1 MWIALVSLSAVLALA
16 AGSVV
21 AFQHFRN
28 SDETVA
34 LPPGM
39 TKGTFPTA
47 PEVAW
52 TADPHDYMSGPTASF
67 INPEFDGRRYLG
79 TGFLDIGDK
88 IIAAVAKTQT
98 DSNESRLIALNSR
111 TGPLE
116 WSAPST
122 FGGGCANDVVEGA
135 LPCIES
141 DFGRNPKMKS
151 FNVHDG
157 SVRSESALSPNTLAI
172 SVGEGSVFTAAYG
185 PSEGEYTLTKGTLDN
200 PASDWSR
207 AYSIK
212 TCGVGSGDHYA
223 LKVSDGLVSLSGVG
237 GVIAHTSDGSVV
249 AEDTAW
255 ARPVPGFGAVAGRCD
270 GNTNE
275 LTFTPTYFDSSGAV
289 VFTSAGSVSPM
300 DFVAS
305 ARSDIPLIMSDGT
318 ARIHDG
324 SVKWSIPQGDSKY
337 FGSAAVLGDAV
348 FRHGRSSTTAL
359 DLESGSTLW
368 ETSENLLT
376 SSTEM
381 ITDGQNLIGL
391 TGDGEIAAISA
402 SDGSTSWSVSTSDGP
417 DSDRRVFGT
426 AGNGFVYASNKSIS
440 MFEPTGP
447 SSQVP
452 DSVAA
457 PSGANTDSGGDQ
469 YVTKFGSAPTFTPT
483 DIITDTGGL
492 IVTMRITATCPGGD
506 ILASDTT
513 SISISDG
520 AANVAA
526 AVFDFSDSP
535 LVLPHNTSGSSNSSA
550 SADESIQR
558 TFRFPIGTFWRTP
571 DTLSG
576 KSGDSWNKFLVE
588 CVESGNASATTG
600 VVGQQLPNAKM
611 EATGPAAPQTGDAE
625 SAAFDAL
632 RALANA
638 DAPSVSSEL
647 ADRWVP
653 QLSSKRP
660 GMVADGKTWNNS
672 ATLEEH
678 LALRL
683 KYPQVRLLWSGD
695 WSVFSAPDFWITI
708 AGVTFPDPDGALGW
722 CVGNGLDRD
731 HCYAKLVSKTHPI
744 EGSTKTR

>member
-1 MWIALVSLSAVLALA
+1 MWIALVAVVAVLALA

-21 AFQHFRN
+21 AFQYFRN

-39 TKGTFPTA
+39 TQGTFPTA

-67 INPEFDGRRYLG
+67 INPEFGSRQYLA
-79 TGFLDIGDK
+79 TGFLDVGDK
-88 IIAAVAKTQT
+88 VIAAVAKTRT
-98 DSNESRLIALNSR
+98 DSNEVRLIALNSR
-111 TGPLE
+111 TGELE
-116 WSAPST
+116 WSADST
-122 FGGGCANDVVEGA
+122 FGGGCANGVVDGA

-151 FNVHDG
+151 LNVHDG
-157 SVRSESALSPNTLAI
+157 SIRSESALLPNTLAI
-172 SVGEGSVFTAAYG
+172 SVGEGFVFTAATG
-185 PSEGEYTLTKGTLDN
+185 PGEGEYTLTKGTIDN
-200 PASDWSR
+200 SSSEWSR

-212 TCGVGSGDHYA
+212 TCGVGTGDHYS
-223 LKVSDGLVSLSGVG
+223 LEISDGLVSWSGVG
-237 GVIAHTSDGSVV
+237 GAVAHSSDGSVV

-255 ARPVPGFGAVAGRCD
+255 ASPVPGFGAVAGICS
-270 GNTNE
+270 GNTNK
-275 LTFTPTYFDSSGAV
+275 LTVTPTYFHASGAV
-289 VFTSAGSVSPM
+289 AFTADASVSPT

-305 ARSDIPLIMSDGT
+305 PRSDIPLIMSDGT
-318 ARIHDG
+318 AREHDG
-324 SVKWSIPQGDSKY
+324 TVKWSTPQRDSNY
-337 FGSAAVLGDAV
+337 AGATAVLGDV
-348 FRHGRSSTTAL
+348 VVQRGTSSTTAL
-359 DLESGSTLW
+359 DLESGSLRW
-368 ETSENLLT
+368 ETSEYLLT
-376 SSTEM
+376 TSTSLV
-381 ITDGQNLIGL
+381 TDGANLIGI
-391 TGDGEIAAISA
+391 TADDEIVAVSAA
-402 SDGSTSWSVSTSDGP
+402 DGSTVWSASVIDDQESSRTK
-417 DSDRRVFGT
+417 FGT
-426 AGNGFVYASNKSIS
+426 AGNGFVYASNTSIA

-447 SSQVP
+447 PSHVP
-452 DSVAA
+452 DSVSVS
-457 PSGANTDSGGDQ
+457 SGANTDSGGDQ
-469 YVTKFGSAPTFTPT
+469 YVTKCGSAPTFTPT
-483 DIITDTGGL
+483 DITTDTGAL

-535 LVLPHNTSGSSNSSA
+535 LVLPHTTSGSSNSSA
-550 SADESIQR
+550 SAGESVQR
-558 TFRFPIGTFWRTP
+558 KFRFPIGTFWRTP

-576 KSGDSWNKFLVE
+576 KSGGSWNKILVE

-600 VVGQQLPNAKM
+600 VVGQHVPNAKM
-611 EATGPAAPQTGDAE
+611 EATGPATPQTGDAE

-632 RALANA
+632 RALATA
-638 DAPSVSSEL
+638 DSSSVSSEL

-660 GMVADGKTWNNS
+660 GLVAEGKTWNNS

-683 KYPQVRLLWSGD
+683 KYPEVRLLWSGD

-708 AGVTFPDPDGALGW
+708 TGVTFPDPDGALGW
-722 CVGNGLDRD
+722 CVGNDLDRD
-731 HCYAKLVSKTHPI
+731 HCYAKLVSKTHSI